1 MGSVEE
7 SIDVNVDL
15 KTAYNQW
22 TQFETFPSF
31 MDSVKNVRQL
41 DDTHLHWVTEIAG
54 QQREY
59 DAEITEQIPD
69 QRIAWTAVDG
79 KPNGGLVTFQPLGET
94 STKVTLRMEYETEG
108 LLESVGDAL
117 GIVKRSVRD
126 DLEGFKRFI
135 ESHGQ
140 ETGAWR
146 GKVA

>member
-1 MGSVEE
+1 MAKIEH
-7 SIDVNVDL
+7 SIDIDVPVRE
-15 KTAYNQW
+15 AYNQW
-22 TQFETFPSF
+22 TQFETFPRF
-31 MDSVKNVRQL
+31 MDSVKSVRQL

-54 QQREY
+54 QKREY

-69 QRIAWTAVDG
+69 QRIAWTAIDG
-79 KPNGGLVTFQPLGET
+79 KPNGGLVTFQPLGDT

-135 ESHGQ
+135 ESRGQ